1 MYYPSEHI
9 ITEVFY
15 FFNPTKW
22 TFKILKS
29 GGDNFFIF
37 NLFRSL
43 SFTKK
48 MDRYLEK
55 LSFNKEMGI
64 STRIGGIVA

>member
-1 MYYPSEHI
+1 MRILCITLLKHI

-29 GGDNFFIF
+29 GGDNFFHIQPF
-37 NLFRSL
+37 SGPL

-48 MDRYLEK
+48 
-55 LSFNKEMGI
+55 NG
-64 STRIGGIVA
+64 